1 MPYRRRRLVL
11 TPLQKR
17 ALAKGYKVMAKRVNY
32 RRKRRAAAR
41 PQLSLGYKGVP
52 NTYRFVRETTPE
64 IVDLRTQATT
74 GGQVAVL
81 DTSNF
86 QMNQVVNFQNDFG
99 PLFQSYKI
107 DKIVTELRPMWNTTA
122 VDIEGTGT
130 TATPAVLVTRI
141 NTKWNSTPISLPT
154 TDAGMR
160 TFLAQI
166 QKKSE
171 SVYSSKKPLMI
182 TTSNPR
188 QYALTLEEDSSTGT
202 PAVVSVPSRWLNCEN
217 EINIKFAHNA
227 LVFFQKMDQSAI
239 QGATYLYRL
248 VHKVHFRVSNV
259 G

>member
-1 MPYRRRRLVL
+1 MPL
-11 TPLQKR
+11 TPLQRR
-17 ALAKGYKVMAKRVNY
+17 AAIRRRQMAAKMKSKVFRGFH
-32 RRKRRAAAR
+32 RRRAAAYKAR
-41 PQLSLGYKGVP
+41 PRLSLGYKGVP

-74 GGQVAVL
+74 GGQVATL

-122 VDIEGTGT
+122 VDIEGTGS
-130 TATPAVLVTRI
+130 TATPAVLVTRL

-171 SVYSSKKPLMI
+171 SVYSSRKPLRII
-182 TTSNPR
+182 TENPR

-202 PAVVSVPSRWLNCEN
+202 PAVATVPSRWLNCEN

-227 LVFFQKMDQSAI
+227 LVFFQKMDQSPI